1 MMPNPE
7 SLEPRAHIRVV
18 PGTQRAWKAVKGI
31 GFEATCVTL
40 TFLSP
45 LPLLFLG
52 DPPVADAMDFV
63 FSGMFKAV
71 VFVF

>member
-1 MMPNPE
+1 MTPNPE

-31 GFEATCVTL
+31 GFEVTCVTL

-45 LPLLFLG
+45 SLLLVLEDLP
-52 DPPVADAMDFV
+52 VVVAMD
-63 FSGMFKAV
+63 V
-71 VFVF
+71 VFCEC